1 MTSICGKQVLRER
14 NVPRQPVSDLSPQ
27 LALIR
32 GRFLDR
38 LAQRCIEIET
48 LVQQIETDGVQVDLV
63 QEIAGRAHKIAGVAP
78 TLGFARLGSLSV
90 DIEARLSKLLS
101 QSAWPD
107 ARERIEA
114 YLTEIE
120 AVLET
125 YDPI

>member
-1 MTSICGKQVLRER
+1 MPER
-14 NVPRQPVSDLSPQ
+14 NVQRKPVSDLSPQ

-32 GRFLDR
+32 GRFLDK

-48 LVQQIETDGVQVDLV
+48 LVQQIDAHGVHLDLV

-78 TLGFARLGSLSV
+78 TLGFGRLGSLSI
-90 DIEARLSKLLS
+90 DIEARLSKVHS
-101 QSAWPD
+101 QADWPD

-125 YDPI
+125 YDPM